1 MAENKKIKFNIID
14 AIVLVVVIAAIAF
27 AGWHL
32 LKGQGD
38 TSNETVTYTISYFC
52 EEVPDFAA
60 KAIYANDPVSEEYT
74 NAKLGYVT
82 DIKLSPSTTYTTDAQ
97 GNIHQTSKPN
107 YNSVELTTVLEMP
120 KADATFEHGVQVDE
134 AKLGVGHSIT
144 IRVGKAKIF
153 GRVSGIEIAE

>member
-1 MAENKKIKFNIID
+1 MSEKKKFKFNIID
-14 AIVLVVVIAAIAF
+14 AIVLAVIIAAIAF

-32 LKGQGD
+32 LAGGTND
-38 TSNETVTYTISYFC
+38 TGETVTYTISYFC

-60 KAIYANDPVSEEYT
+60 EAIYVNDPVSEEYT
-74 NAKLGYVT
+74 EAPLGYVT
-82 DIKLSPSTTYTTDAQ
+82 DVKLSPSTSYAADAQ
-97 GNIHQTSKPN
+97 GNFHLTSKEK

-120 KADATFEHGVQVDE
+120 KANATFAHGVQVDE

-144 IRVGKAKIF
+144 IRVGKAKIY

>member
-14 AIVLVVVIAAIAF
+14 AIVLVIVIAAIAF
-27 AGWHL
+27 VGWHL
-32 LKGQGD
+32 LEGRND
-38 TSNETVTYTISYFC
+38 TTGETVTYTISYFC

-60 KAIYANDPVSEEYT
+60 NAIYVNDPVSEEYT
-74 NAKLGYVT
+74 EAPLGYVT
-82 DIKLSPSTTYTTDAQ
+82 DVKLSPSTSYTTDAQ
-97 GNIHQTSKPN
+97 GNIHLASKEK

-120 KADATFEHGVQVDE
+120 KADATFAHGVQVDE

-144 IRVGKAKIF
+144 IRVGKAKVF